1 MNCKSVM
8 MLIFFLSFRH
18 PFREVNSVSDS
29 LAPMGRCCNQTL
41 SAIIYSYPLG
51 IEATSNEG
59 AQLLYNA
66 SITLRSVAIMICVYF
81 LTRVMIAASPMSQD
95 IRQKP
100 HSQWITHEWVIIVY
114 FQSTVNTYFPFSH
127 NYESY

>member
-18 PFREVNSVSDS
+18 PFREVNTVSDS

-59 AQLLYNA
+59 AQLLSNA
-66 SITLRSVAIMICVYF
+66 SITLRSVAIMTCVYF
-81 LTRVMIAASPMSQD
+81 LTRVMIAASPVLQD
-95 IRQKP
+95 
-100 HSQWITHEWVIIVY
+100 TG
-114 FQSTVNTYFPFSH
+114 
-127 NYESY
+127 

>member
-8 MLIFFLSFRH
+8 MLIFLRFRH
-18 PFREVNSVSDS
+18 PFREVNGVSDS

-59 AQLLYNA
+59 AQLLSNA

-81 LTRVMIAASPMSQD
+81 LTRVMIAASPVLQD
-95 IRQKP
+95 
-100 HSQWITHEWVIIVY
+100 TG
-114 FQSTVNTYFPFSH
+114 
-127 NYESY
+127 